1 MNEELTTL
9 RALITPAI
17 KKHGGWVNAHA
28 HADRAFTLD
37 ENTLEIYRTH
47 SLERKWD
54 AVDAM
59 KRNSSVEDYYR
70 RFSQTIELMITQGVT
85 AVCSFVDIDP
95 AAGDRAITA
104 ALRAREHYQE
114 QITVLYAN
122 QTLKGVIDPEA
133 REWFDRGAELVDV
146 IGALPK
152 RDERDF
158 GRSNDALDIVLGT
171 AKSKN
176 KMVHVHVDQFN
187 HAREYETEQ
196 LCDKT
201 IEHDMQHRVVAI
213 HGISIAAHSKQYRLR
228 LYEKMREAGVMMIA
242 CPMAW
247 IDTPRSEF
255 IAPSHNALTPID
267 ELLPSGVPVALGTDN
282 ICDAMVPFCEG
293 DLWRELSLL
302 AAGCRYTDFD
312 QIVRIATT
320 YGRMALGLTEWVAAN
335 AINAA
340 NEEQYARTAVL

>member
-1 MNEELTTL
+1 MDKFTTL

-17 KKHGGWVNAHA
+17 KAQGGWVNAHA

-54 AVDAM
+54 AVDTM
-59 KRNSSVEDYYR
+59 KRNSSVDDYYR
-70 RFSQTIELMITQGVT
+70 RFSQTIELMISQGVT
-85 AVCSFVDIDP
+85 AMCSFVDIDP
-95 AAGDRAITA
+95 ASGDRAIRA
-104 ALRAREHYQE
+104 ALRAREHYQD

-133 REWFDRGAELVDV
+133 REWFDRGAEMVDV

-158 GRSNDALDIVLGT
+158 GRGEEALDIVLGT
-171 AKSKN
+171 AKSMG

-196 LCDKT
+196 LCEKA
-201 IEHDMQHRVVAI
+201 IEHGMQNRVVAI

-320 YGRMALGLTEWVAAN
+320 YGKMALGLIDPVAVN
-335 AINAA
+335 TPETAA
-340 NEEQYARTAVL
+340 NEEQYVHTAVL